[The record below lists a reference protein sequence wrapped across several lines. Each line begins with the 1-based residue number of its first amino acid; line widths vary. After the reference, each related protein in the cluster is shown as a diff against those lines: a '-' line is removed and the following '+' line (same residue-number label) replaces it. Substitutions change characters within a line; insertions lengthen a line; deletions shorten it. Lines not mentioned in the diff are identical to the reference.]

1 MPRPTSS
8 RAALIISVM
17 ALFAAL
23 GGTSLAA
30 SGLIGTNQIKSN
42 AVTTRKLADG
52 AVTTNKLAHHAVV
65 TSRLADGAVNS
76 SKVANGSLTS
86 ADVAPNTFL
95 AAGGTAAN
103 ANRLGNRSAGDY
115 LLGNGQM
122 FVNRVQVPVGQSAL
136 IVSFGY
142 GDLVGKCASGGVPQT
157 EYVSHTSQVN
167 LVDWVTDY
175 GSPTGTT
182 AIHTTNGLTNGGTY
196 IESHSTVVPQAITW
210 QAAYDNGTPH
220 VTTAWT
226 TGQDIGTTSCIF
238 IGQAFSTN

>member
-1 MPRPTSS
+1 MP
-8 RAALIISVM
+8 
-17 ALFAAL
+17 
-23 GGTSLAA
+23 
-30 SGLIGTNQIKSN
+30 
-42 AVTTRKLADG
+42 
-52 AVTTNKLAHHAVV
+52 
-65 TSRLADGAVNS
+65 
-76 SKVANGSLTS
+76 
-86 ADVAPNTFL
+86 DVAPNTFL

-103 ANRLGNRSAGDY
+103 ATRLGILSARDY
-115 LLGNGQM
+115 LLGNGRK

-136 IVSFGY
+136 IVSFSY

-157 EYVSHTSQVN
+157 EYVSHTSPVD

-210 QAAYDNGTPH
+210 QAAFDNGTPH

-226 TGQDIGTTSCIF
+226 TGQNIGTTSCHLHRPGVLDELTATNGPVHRRTGRGR
-238 IGQAFSTN
+238 IGFSGTGGVPGRPIRR